1 MDKTMPH
8 NIYIYQ
14 IQIVWIQ
21 CIGTWA
27 HTNNLPLALVPIM
40 HNPKSE
46 GSDVTLMLWP
56 S

>member
-1 MDKTMPH
+1 MPH
-8 NIYIYQ
+8 NIYISNTK
-14 IQIVWIQ
+14 VWIQ

-40 HNPKSE
+40 HNPKPK